1 MTPTGRTSV
10 VLFTRDLRVHEQP
23 ALAEAVRTSDVVV
36 PLFVFDQEILR
47 RQRTPNRLAFLLEAL
62 ADLRVALRRRG
73 GDLIVR
79 RGDPVVETLRLV
91 RAVDAQTVFVG
102 SDASAYA
109 QRREER
115 LARERV
121 DLRVVNTISV
131 VAPGA
136 LVPAEHDHYRVF
148 TPYWRR
154 WQALAAGRPL
164 PAPDLVRAPAGI
176 EPGALPTLRALTP
189 EAPSPELPTGGERE
203 GRRRLEAWLAEGL
216 PRYRDANVLAANATS
231 RLSPYLH
238 FGCVPPFEVAARAGK
253 HQQGEEFLRQLCWRD
268 FFLQLLAANPSMARE
283 DLHPGRRTWRS
294 DDEAFARW
302 REGRTGYPIV
312 DAAMRQLAR
321 EGWLPNRARLIVASF
336 LTKTLGLDWRLG
348 ADVFSELLVD
358 ADLANNVG
366 NWQWV
371 AGTGTDTR
379 PNRVLNP
386 IAQATRFDPDGEY
399 VRRYVSELADLE
411 GPDVHEPWKAPL
423 ARVAPD
429 YPPRV
434 VDHVAAHRRRL
445 DAVGA

>member
-1 MTPTGRTSV
+1 
-10 VLFTRDLRVHEQP
+10 
-23 ALAEAVRTSDVVV
+23 
-36 PLFVFDQEILR
+36 
-47 RQRTPNRLAFLLEAL
+47 
-62 ADLRVALRRRG
+62 
-73 GDLIVR
+73 
-79 RGDPVVETLRLV
+79 
-91 RAVDAQTVFVG
+91 
-102 SDASAYA
+102 
-109 QRREER
+109 
-115 LARERV
+115 
-121 DLRVVNTISV
+121 
-131 VAPGA
+131 
-136 LVPAEHDHYRVF
+136 
-148 TPYWRR
+148 
-154 WQALAAGRPL
+154 
-164 PAPDLVRAPAGI
+164 
-176 EPGALPTLRALTP
+176 
-189 EAPSPELPTGGERE
+189 
-203 GRRRLEAWLAEGL
+203 
-216 PRYRDANVLAANATS
+216 VLAANATS

-268 FFLQLLAANPSMARE
+268 FFLQLLAANPSMVRE
-283 DLHPGRRTWRS
+283 DLHPGRRAWRS

-348 ADVFSELLVD
+348 ADVFSQLLVD

-399 VRRYVSELADLE
+399 VRRYVSELANLE
-411 GPDVHEPWKAPL
+411 GPEVHEPWKAPL

-434 VDHVAAHRRRL
+434 VDHVAAHRRSL